1 MKLWKLKPSWAII
14 LVDTEKDLKT
24 VMRSLNKKQP
34 KTQQTA
40 CGKSL
45 KDTLQKQL
53 GCKQQESKPKRTFL
67 RNTTGTKAPY
77 QSSGKASP
85 VAQLWSI
92 HLQCMRCAGDM
103 GSILGLGRSLGEGND
118 GPLQYSCLVH
128 LMDRGSLAGYR
139 PRGWNSWIRLSNL
152 TAMKG
157 SVKRNWRL

>member
-1 MKLWKLKPSWAII
+1 MKLWKFKPSWAII
-14 LVDTEKDLKT
+14 LVDMETDLKT

-40 CGKSL
+40 CRKSL

-85 VAQLWSI
+85 VAQLWRI
-92 HLQCMRCAGDM
+92 HLQCMRCAGFDPWV
-103 GSILGLGRSLGEGND
+103 GKIPWRRKWRPTPVFLPSISHGQR
-118 GPLQYSCLVH
+118 
-128 LMDRGSLAGYR
+128 SLAGYR
-139 PRGWNSWIRLSNL
+139 PRVWKSWIQLSNL